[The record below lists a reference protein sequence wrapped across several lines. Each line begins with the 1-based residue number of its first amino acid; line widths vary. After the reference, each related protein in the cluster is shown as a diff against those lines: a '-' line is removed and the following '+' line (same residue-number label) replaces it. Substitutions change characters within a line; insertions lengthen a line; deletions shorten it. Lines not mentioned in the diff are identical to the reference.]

1 MSSYILS
8 NANRFYVALETA
20 YGQAAPVGASNRYPA
35 VQLAAQQVLEQSR
48 RRDKTGSRTFLG
60 TPKTARRSTAFET
73 QTYLTSWSGTGVP
86 SYGPLFQAALGGTPV
101 LSSGLV
107 VRQVSNALQIQTTT
121 PHGLKTGAGISSNGE
136 IRFVSAAPDA
146 LSLTLIA
153 PFSSSPIPGTSLAP
167 TISYSLSTA
176 VPSLTLYDYWDPASA
191 VQQIITGAAVD
202 SFDVLLN
209 GDVHEFAF
217 RGPAADIV
225 DSSSFLAGTAGL
237 GAFPAEPALSTF
249 EYSIVPGHLG
259 QAWIGNSGSQLFT
272 MTAAHVQLRNNIGT
286 RHREF
291 GATIPRAISAGM
303 RHVLAHFSLLAQD
316 DSQSKALYQATRA
329 RTPIPAM
336 LQLGQAQG
344 QLMGIYIPNVM
355 PEIPHFN
362 DGDARLQWDFHNCQ
376 AQGTSDDELFIAFA

>member
-1 MSSYILS
+1 
-8 NANRFYVALETA
+8 
-20 YGQAAPVGASNRYPA
+20 
-35 VQLAAQQVLEQSR
+35 
-48 RRDKTGSRTFLG
+48 
-60 TPKTARRSTAFET
+60 
-73 QTYLTSWSGTGVP
+73 
-86 SYGPLFQAALGGTPV
+86 
-101 LSSGLV
+101 
-107 VRQVSNALQIQTTT
+107 VSNALQLQTTT
-121 PHGLKTGAGISSNGE
+121 PHGLKTGASVSCNGE
-136 IRFVSAAPDA
+136 IRFVRVVPDV
-146 LSLTLIA
+146 LSLTLNA
-153 PFSSSPIPGTSLAP
+153 PFSSSIIPGTSLAP

-209 GDVHEFAF
+209 GDVHEFTF

-237 GAFPAEPALSTF
+237 GVFPAEPALGTF
-249 EYSIVPGHLG
+249 DYSIVPGHLG
-259 QAWIGNSGSQLFT
+259 QAWIGNSGNQLFT
-272 MTAAHVQLRNNIGT
+272 MTAAQVQLKNNIGT

-316 DSQSKALYQATRA
+316 DSQTTALYQATRG

-355 PEIPHFN
+355 PEMPHFN